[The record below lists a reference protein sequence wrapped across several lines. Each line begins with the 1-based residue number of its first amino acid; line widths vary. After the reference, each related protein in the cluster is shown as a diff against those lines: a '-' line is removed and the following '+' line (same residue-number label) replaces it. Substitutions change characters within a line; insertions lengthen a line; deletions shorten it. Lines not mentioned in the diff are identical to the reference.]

1 MIEETGKANTDRF
14 SDLNA
19 DLNLLKADVQLL
31 QTNQKNIGAGKA
43 GGKSPM
49 MRQESKMSLD
59 GGDRSP

>member
-1 MIEETGKANTDRF
+1 MNTDRF

-31 QTNQKNIGAGKA
+31 QTNQKKVGPGNP

-49 MRQESKMSLD
+49 MR
-59 GGDRSP
+59 